1 MSVQKVIQSLLS
13 DIKEDRLV
21 LPTLPEVALR
31 VRDTL
36 ESDDF
41 SLKDVAKQITT
52 DASLSAKFIQFA
64 NSPIYRASNEID
76 SIETAVMRLGASMI
90 RNLVTSIAMQQMFQP
105 TSDISDKLLREV
117 WEHSTTVA
125 ALSSVLASPYPH
137 LQKDQA
143 LLAGLIHD
151 IGKLPVIKYAEE
163 NPELLHDPVML
174 EKTMSVVHP
183 TIGAAI
189 LKTWNF
195 SPELVTVCTDHENL
209 QRNKS
214 GEVDYA
220 DIVIVANLQSHIG
233 TDHPHTKLDWEEIP
247 VFDKLGIDPHINL
260 IEMDENSADFEEL
273 KSALS

>member
-1 MSVQKVIQSLLS
+1 MAVQKVIQALLS

-21 LPTLPEVALR
+21 LPTLPEVALK

-41 SLKDVAKQITT
+41 ELKDVAKQITT
-52 DASLSAKFIQFA
+52 DAALSAKFIQFA
-64 NSPIYRASNEID
+64 NSPIYRASKEID
-76 SIETAVMRLGASMI
+76 SIESAVMRLGGSMI

-105 TSDISDKLLREV
+105 TSDISDQLLRNV

-137 LQKDQA
+137 LQNDQA

-163 NPELLHDPVML
+163 HPELLHDPVML

-195 SPELVTVCTDHENL
+195 PQEMVTVCTDHENL
-209 QRNKS
+209 KRDKS
-214 GEVDYA
+214 GDVDYA

-233 TDHPHTKLDWEEIP
+233 TSHPHTQADWEEVP
-247 VFDKLGIDPHINL
+247 VFKKLGIDPHINL
-260 IEMDENSADFEEL
+260 IEMDETSADFEEL